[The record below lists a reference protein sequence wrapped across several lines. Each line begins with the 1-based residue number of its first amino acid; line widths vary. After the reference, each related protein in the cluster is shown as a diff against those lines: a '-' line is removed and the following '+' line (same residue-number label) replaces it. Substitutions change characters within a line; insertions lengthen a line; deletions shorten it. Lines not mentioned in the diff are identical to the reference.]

1 MKAKLAAMLQRL
13 RPLAAATVFIVAAT
27 LLMLWLAGVFTAKVP
42 MEVAAAGAAP
52 PTTLPAAT
60 AVARILTVPV
70 TEQAVGTIR
79 AQHETTIASRILA
92 RVVEINVRAGQQVQ
106 AGQVLVRLDDTDLRA
121 RLEQAQAA
129 AAAAQAEYERAEI
142 EYRRLSALIEQRAV
156 SQNEY
161 ELAQTAL
168 KSAQANLARAR
179 QAVAEASAI
188 LEYATIRS
196 PIDGLVVDKRVNV
209 GDTVTPG
216 QPLLSLYDPTRM
228 QLVADVRESLARR
241 LEVAQQIPVHIE
253 ALDKTCIGQI
263 SEIVPNA
270 QTASRSFQVKV
281 VGPCPPGLYTGMFG
295 RITIPLEQRQ
305 VLVIPRAAVRRVGQ
319 LELVDVVDERGI
331 IRRRAVRIG
340 GQIGED
346 DVEVLSGLKEG
357 ETVLLPRQHTRGATA
372 SNAGDSQP

>member
-1 MKAKLAAMLQRL
+1 
-13 RPLAAATVFIVAAT
+13 
-27 LLMLWLAGVFTAKVP
+27 
-42 MEVAAAGAAP
+42 MEVAAAGATP
-52 PTTLPAAT
+52 PATLPAGAT
-60 AVARILTVPV
+60 AVARIVTVPV

-92 RVVEINVRAGQQVQ
+92 RVVEINVRAGQQIK
-106 AGQVLVRLDDTDLRA
+106 AGEVLVRLDDTDLRA
-121 RLEQAQAA
+121 RLEQAEAA
-129 AAAAQAEYERAEI
+129 AVAAQAECERAEI
-142 EYRRLSALIEQRAV
+142 EYRRVSALIEQKAV

-179 QAVAEASAI
+179 QAVAEARAV

-241 LEVAQQIPVHIE
+241 LEVGQQIPVHIE
-253 ALDKTCIGQI
+253 ALDKACIGQI

-305 VLVIPRAAVRRVGQ
+305 ALVIPRSAVRRVGQ

-340 GQIGED
+340 RDIGQD
-346 DVEVLSGLKEG
+346 DVEVLSGLKTG
-357 ETVLLPRQHTRGATA
+357 ETVVLPRLQSGGATT
-372 SNAGDSQP
+372 SNAGDRQP